1 MSIVKSV
8 PTAQSKFTTAPL
20 LQVTPASRGEPR
32 GALPNVTPASRGELR
47 SAPAWFPLPAGGT
60 LRRGFAFARVF
71 AKYAQAVRLSL
82 TPALLVLTLA
92 LTLLACAPS
101 QRLTE
106 QQRLEVF
113 QFVWEE
119 VRRSHYDPKLG
130 GVDWDAVRETY
141 APKAQAAEGDAAFYA
156 VLNAMLGEL
165 KQSHFGV
172 IPPGAFVAQEE
183 ARQRVSDG
191 EVGITVQ
198 LVAGKP
204 VVVRVRDGS
213 PAARMGIPP
222 GAELLAIDDMPAEA
236 ILQRIRARNLPEVE
250 ERFEAYLAFRAYLSG
265 RVGSEVRV
273 RYRDWDGVERTM
285 TLTREAAS
293 GERVQF
299 GLLPELRVRIESR
312 VLPGN
317 IGYIAFN
324 AFMPPVMRELPSRLR
339 ELKDTRGLIL
349 DLRENIGG
357 IGLMAGGVAGY
368 LLPRE
373 TPLGIMRLRDGTFG
387 IVAYPQ
393 QPQYAKPVV
402 VLVDEFSVS
411 TAEILAAGLQETKRA
426 VIVGR
431 PTPGKA
437 LPSKIVALPHGGYL
451 QCVLADYETAGK
463 RRLEGAGVLP
473 DLPVELTREAFQSA
487 RDPVL
492 QRAVEY
498 LLRQP

>member
-1 MSIVKSV
+1 MRYLLRLEGS
-8 PTAQSKFTTAPL
+8 SKRILEASSASAFLTT
-20 LQVTPASRGEPR
+20 
-32 GALPNVTPASRGELR
+32 
-47 SAPAWFPLPAGGT
+47 
-60 LRRGFAFARVF
+60 
-71 AKYAQAVRLSL
+71 
-82 TPALLVLTLA
+82 VLIF
-92 LTLLACAPS
+92 TLLACASS

-130 GVDWDAVRETY
+130 GVDWDAVREAY
-141 APKAQAAEGDAAFYA
+141 LPKVRAAESDATFYA
-156 VLNAMLGEL
+156 VLNEMLGEL

-183 ARQRVSDG
+183 VRGRIGDG
-191 EVGITVQ
+191 EVGVSVQ

-204 VVVRVRDGS
+204 LIVRVRDGS
-213 PAARMGIPP
+213 PAARMGIPT
-222 GAELLAIDDMPAEA
+222 GAELLAIDDTPAEA

-265 RVGSEVRV
+265 RVGSTVV
-273 RYRDWDGVERTM
+273 LRYRDWDGVERTM

-299 GLLPELRVRIESR
+299 GLLPELRVRVESR
-312 VLPGN
+312 ILPGN
-317 IGYIAFN
+317 IGYLAFN

-339 ELKDTRGLIL
+339 ELKDTRGLII

-373 TPLGIMRLRDGTFG
+373 TPLGVMRLRDGTFG

-411 TAEILAAGLQETKRA
+411 TAEILAAGLQEARRA
-426 VIVGR
+426 VVIGR

-463 RRLEGAGVLP
+463 RRLESAGVQP
-473 DLPVELTREAFQSA
+473 DLPIELTREAFRTA

>member
-1 MSIVKSV
+1 VKV
-8 PTAQSKFTTAPL
+8 IPTAQSKFTTAPL
-20 LQVTPASRGEPR
+20 SQVP
-32 GALPNVTPASRGELR
+32 PASRGELR

-71 AKYAQAVRLSL
+71 AKYAQTVRLSL
-82 TPALLVLTLA
+82 TPALLALTLA
-92 LTLLACAPS
+92 FTLLACAPS

-141 APKAQAAEGDAAFYA
+141 APKARAAESDAAFYA
-156 VLNAMLGEL
+156 LLNEMLGEL

-183 ARQRVSDG
+183 ARQRVGDG
-191 EVGITVQ
+191 EIGVTVQ
-198 LVAGKP
+198 LVEGKP

-236 ILQRIRARNLPEVE
+236 IVQRIRARNLPEVE

-273 RYRDWDGVERTM
+273 RYRDLDEVERTA
-285 TLTREAAS
+285 TLVREVAS
-293 GERVQF
+293 GERVRIGF
-299 GLLPELRVRIESR
+299 LPELRVRIESR
-312 VLPGN
+312 ILPGN
-317 IGYIAFN
+317 IGYLAFN

-339 ELKDTRGLIL
+339 ELRDTRGLII

-393 QPQYAKPVV
+393 QPQYTKPVV
-402 VLVDEFSVS
+402 VLVDEFTVS

-426 VIVGR
+426 VIIGR

-463 RRLEGAGVLP
+463 RRLEGAGVQP
-473 DLPVELTREAFQSA
+473 DIAVDLTREAFRTA

>member
-1 MSIVKSV
+1 MRHLLRLKS
-8 PTAQSKFTTAPL
+8 SGKHSL
-20 LQVTPASRGEPR
+20 KRGS
-32 GALPNVTPASRGELR
+32 TH
-47 SAPAWFPLPAGGT
+47 
-60 LRRGFAFARVF
+60 GFLA
-71 AKYAQAVRLSL
+71 
-82 TPALLVLTLA
+82 LTLA
-92 LTLLACAPS
+92 LTLLACASS

-106 QQRLEVF
+106 QQRMEVF

-141 APKAQAAEGDAAFYA
+141 APKARAAESDAAFYA
-156 VLNAMLGEL
+156 VLNEMLGEL

-183 ARQRVSDG
+183 ARRRISDG
-191 EVGITVQ
+191 EVGVSVQ

-204 VVVRVRDGS
+204 LIVRVRDGS
-213 PAARMGIPP
+213 PAARMGIPT
-222 GAELLAIDDMPAEA
+222 GAELLAIDDTPAEA

-265 RVGSEVRV
+265 RVGSEARV
-273 RYRDWDGVERTM
+273 RYRDLDGVERTAV
-285 TLTREAAS
+285 LTRQAAT

-299 GLLPELRVRIESR
+299 GFLPELRVRVESR
-312 VLPGN
+312 ILPGN
-317 IGYIAFN
+317 IGYLAFN

-339 ELKDTRGLIL
+339 ELKDTRGLII

-431 PTPGKA
+431 STPGKA
-437 LPSKIVALPHGGYL
+437 LPSKIVALPYGGYL

-463 RRLEGAGVLP
+463 RRLEGAGVQP
-473 DLPVELTREAFQSA
+473 DLPVELTREAFRTA

-498 LLRQP
+498 LLGLNEAGRQQQ

>member
-1 MSIVKSV
+1 MRYLLRLEGS
-8 PTAQSKFTTAPL
+8 SKRILEASSASAFLTT
-20 LQVTPASRGEPR
+20 
-32 GALPNVTPASRGELR
+32 
-47 SAPAWFPLPAGGT
+47 
-60 LRRGFAFARVF
+60 
-71 AKYAQAVRLSL
+71 
-82 TPALLVLTLA
+82 VLIF
-92 LTLLACAPS
+92 TLLACASS

-141 APKAQAAEGDAAFYA
+141 APKARAAESDAAFYA
-156 VLNAMLGEL
+156 ALNQMLGEL

-191 EVGITVQ
+191 EVGVTVQ
-198 LVAGKP
+198 LVEGKP
-204 VVVRVRDGS
+204 IVARVRHGS

-236 ILQRIRARNLPEVE
+236 IVQRIRARNLPEVE

-265 RVGSEVRV
+265 RVGSEARV
-273 RYRDWDGVERTM
+273 RYRDLDGVERTT
-285 TLTREAAS
+285 TLMREAAS

-312 VLPGN
+312 ILPGN
-317 IGYIAFN
+317 IGYLAFN
-324 AFMPPVMRELPSRLR
+324 AFMPPVMRELPNRLR
-339 ELKDTRGLIL
+339 ELKDTRGLII

-368 LLPRE
+368 LMPRE
-373 TPLGIMRLRDGTFG
+373 TPLGVMRLRDGTFG

-393 QPQYAKPVV
+393 QPQYTKPVV
-402 VLVDEFSVS
+402 VLVDEFTVS

-426 VIVGR
+426 VVIGR

-451 QCVLADYETAGK
+451 QCVLADYETADK
-463 RRLEGAGVLP
+463 RRLEGVGVQP
-473 DLPVELTREAFQSA
+473 DIPVALTREAFLTA
-487 RDPVL
+487 RDPAL

-498 LLRQP
+498 LLRQSAR

>member
-1 MSIVKSV
+1 MSIVKV
-8 PTAQSKFTTAPL
+8 IPTAQSKFTTAPL
-20 LQVTPASRGEPR
+20 SQVPPASRGEPR
-32 GALPNVTPASRGELR
+32 GAPAR
-47 SAPAWFPLPAGGT
+47 FPLFAGGT
-60 LRRGFAFARVF
+60 LRRGFSFARDF
-71 AKYAQAVRLSL
+71 ARYAQAICISL
-82 TPALLVLTLA
+82 TPVLLVLSLA
-92 LTLLACAPS
+92 FTLLACASS

-141 APKAQAAEGDAAFYA
+141 APKARAAESDATFYA
-156 VLNAMLGEL
+156 VLNEMLGEL

-191 EVGITVQ
+191 EIGVTVQ
-198 LVAGKP
+198 LVEGKP

-236 ILQRIRARNLPEVE
+236 LLQRIRARNLSEVE

-273 RYRDWDGVERTM
+273 RYRDLDEVERTA
-285 TLTREAAS
+285 TLVREAAS

-312 VLPGN
+312 ILPGN
-317 IGYIAFN
+317 IGYLAFN
-324 AFMPPVMRELPSRLR
+324 AFMPPVMRELPNRLR
-339 ELKDTRGLIL
+339 ELRDTRGLII
-349 DLRENIGG
+349 DLRENLGG

-463 RRLEGAGVLP
+463 RRLEGAGVQP
-473 DLPVELTREAFQSA
+473 DIPVALTREAFRTA

>member
-1 MSIVKSV
+1 VKV
-8 PTAQSKFTTAPL
+8 IPTAQSKFTTAP
-20 LQVTPASRGEPR
+20 
-32 GALPNVTPASRGELR
+32 
-47 SAPAWFPLPAGGT
+47 PLAGSPC
-60 LRRGFAFARVF
+60 FARGTEKRARLVPPACRGNLKEGVRVCSRF

-82 TPALLVLTLA
+82 TPALLALTLA

-130 GVDWDAVRETY
+130 GVDWDVVRETY
-141 APKAQAAEGDAAFYA
+141 APKARAAESDATFYA
-156 VLNAMLGEL
+156 VLNEMLGEL

-236 ILQRIRARNLPEVE
+236 IVQRIRARNLPEVE

-273 RYRDWDGVERTM
+273 RYRDLDGLSAR
-285 TLTREAAS
+285 RRWCARWHRASACSSGSCPSCACASKAAS
-293 GERVQF
+293 CRAT
-299 GLLPELRVRIESR
+299 S
-312 VLPGN
+312 
-317 IGYIAFN
+317 ATS
-324 AFMPPVMRELPSRLR
+324 PSTPSCRL
-339 ELKDTRGLIL
+339 
-349 DLRENIGG
+349 
-357 IGLMAGGVAGY
+357 
-368 LLPRE
+368 
-373 TPLGIMRLRDGTFG
+373 
-387 IVAYPQ
+387 
-393 QPQYAKPVV
+393 
-402 VLVDEFSVS
+402 
-411 TAEILAAGLQETKRA
+411 
-426 VIVGR
+426 
-431 PTPGKA
+431 
-437 LPSKIVALPHGGYL
+437 
-451 QCVLADYETAGK
+451 
-463 RRLEGAGVLP
+463 
-473 DLPVELTREAFQSA
+473 
-487 RDPVL
+487 
-492 QRAVEY
+492 
-498 LLRQP
+498 

>member
-1 MSIVKSV
+1 M
-8 PTAQSKFTTAPL
+8 
-20 LQVTPASRGEPR
+20 
-32 GALPNVTPASRGELR
+32 
-47 SAPAWFPLPAGGT
+47 
-60 LRRGFAFARVF
+60 
-71 AKYAQAVRLSL
+71 
-82 TPALLVLTLA
+82 
-92 LTLLACAPS
+92 
-101 QRLTE
+101 
-106 QQRLEVF
+106 EVF

-141 APKAQAAEGDAAFYA
+141 APKACAAESDAAFYA
-156 VLNAMLGEL
+156 VLNEMLGEL

-183 ARQRVSDG
+183 ARQRVGDG
-191 EVGITVQ
+191 EIGVTVQ
-198 LVAGKP
+198 LVEGKP

-222 GAELLAIDDMPAEA
+222 GAELLAIDDTPAEA
-236 ILQRIRARNLPEVE
+236 ILQRVRARNLPEVE
-250 ERFEAYLAFRAYLSG
+250 ARFEAYLAFRAYLSG
-265 RVGSEVRV
+265 RVGSEVAL
-273 RYRDWDGVERTM
+273 RYRDLDGVERTA
-285 TLTREAAS
+285 TLMRQAAT

-312 VLPGN
+312 ILPGN
-317 IGYIAFN
+317 IGYLAFN

-339 ELKDTRGLIL
+339 ELKDTRGLII
-349 DLRENIGG
+349 DLRENLGG

-373 TPLGIMRLRDGTFG
+373 TLLGIMRLRDGTFG
-387 IVAYPQ
+387 IVAHPQ

-426 VIVGR
+426 VVIGR

-463 RRLEGAGVLP
+463 RRLEGAGVQP
-473 DLPVELTREAFQSA
+473 DLPIELTREAFRTA